1 MKRGVSNLVFIFLFA
16 LILMAL
22 ILAFG
27 IKSFMKVKATADLV
41 ELLTF
46 EENLNE
52 AVQQYYSFDAGSS
65 AEKTFAVPSK
75 ITSVCFFDPRQPVTS
90 GGLDPTLAFF
100 LRENKKDT
108 FYTLPLDA
116 FPNPAPDFLI
126 EHVTVDVS
134 TNPLC
139 ISTQRKLTLF
149 LETIVRTNNIFVQVK
164 RASS

>member
-27 IKSFMKVKATADLV
+27 IKSFMGVKEAADLV

-46 EENLNE
+46 EKNVNT

-75 ITSVCFFDPRQPVTS
+75 ITSVCFFDPIQPLTTR
-90 GGLDPTLAFF
+90 GLDSQLDFF

-126 EHVTVDVS
+126 QHITVDPS
-134 TNPLC
+134 ANPLC
-139 ISTQRKLTLF
+139 IPTKGKLSVV
-149 LETIVRTNNIFVQVK
+149 LETVARNNNIFVQVT